1 MECAIVRRLA
11 GATLVAAGAVVSSCQ
26 QQHFDD
32 AAAPQPQRIAV
43 IVRNSG
49 FLDAN
54 VYAALPNG
62 ARGARLGTVTG
73 FSTAR
78 LSMRVGDLLPG
89 NVMILRIHGIGA
101 RNDWVSQAVIVDPSD
116 YAELDLMTDANN
128 EYRYSN
134 LYPRI
139 TRTAALPPSH
149 P

>member
-78 LSMRVGDLLPG
+78 LSMRVSDLLPG
-89 NVMILRIHGIGA
+89 NVMVLRIHGIGA
-101 RNDWVSQAVIVDPSD
+101 RSDWLSQAVTVDPSD
-116 YAELDLMTDANN
+116 YAELNLFSDANN
-128 EYRYSN
+128 DYRYSN

-139 TRTAALPPSH
+139 RRTAALPGRR
-149 P
+149 

>member
-78 LSMRVGDLLPG
+78 LSMRVSDLLPG

-101 RNDWVSQAVIVDPSD
+101 RNDWVSQAVIVDPSE
-116 YAELDLMTDANN
+116 YAELNLMTDANN

-139 TRTAALPPSH
+139 TRTAALPSH

>member
-1 MECAIVRRLA
+1 MERAIVRRLA

-43 IVRNSG
+43 VVRNDG

-78 LSMRVGDLLPG
+78 LSMRVSDLLPG

-101 RNDWVSQAVIVDPSD
+101 RNDWVSQAVIVDPSE
-116 YAELDLMTDANN
+116 YAELNLMTDANN

-139 TRTAALPPSH
+139 TRTAALPSH

>member
-1 MECAIVRRLA
+1 MEYSIIRRFA

-32 AAAPQPQRIAV
+32 GAAPQPQRIAV
-43 IVRNSG
+43 VVRNGG

-73 FSTAR
+73 NSTAR
-78 LSMRVGDLLPG
+78 LSMRVSDLLPG
-89 NVMILRIHGIGA
+89 NVMMLRIHGIGA
-101 RNDWVSQAVIVDPSD
+101 RNDWLSQAVIVDPSD
-116 YAELDLMTDANN
+116 FAELNLMTDANN

-139 TRTAALPPSH
+139 TRTAALPSRP
-149 P
+149 